1 VLKQQ
6 HTEDEHYLIDLK
18 NINIKI
24 VQIQSKFQLIPLHHE
39 YDEKFLNYDFLSTM
53 QVTY

>member
-6 HTEDEHYLIDLK
+6 HTEDEPYLIDLK

-24 VQIQSKFQLIPLHHE
+24 VQIQSKYQLILLHHE
-39 YDEKFLNYDFLSTM
+39 YDEKFLNYDFLSTK
-53 QVTY
+53 VDTY